1 MLFKLNSI
9 KSALGYSSNLTV
21 FNLINY
27 FSRSADEMIIGKTMS
42 PFTLGSYSLAYR
54 IMLFPIQ
61 SLTFIFARAF
71 FPCDEQG
78 KNDNSYLK
86 ETYINVVV
94 FIYFIVCPLMCGLI
108 VLREPFILLVF
119 GDEWLLTASILMWLA
134 PVAVIQS
141 IISPS
146 GAVLLAKG
154 KPHILIL
161 LGTFALILDISAFL
175 IGSRFNIITFTK
187 LYFIAHLINF
197 FPVMSVILRLIEGT
211 FTELLKRLIRPSL
224 CSLVMYYILSGCVDK
239 RADYISPYNILG
251 TLLYILLGIAIYTIM
266 CVFCPVEFQNYKN
279 AIQITY

>member
-1 MLFKLNSI
+1 
-9 KSALGYSSNLTV
+9 
-21 FNLINY
+21 
-27 FSRSADEMIIGKTMS
+27 
-42 PFTLGSYSLAYR
+42 
-54 IMLFPIQ
+54 
-61 SLTFIFARAF
+61 
-71 FPCDEQG
+71 
-78 KNDNSYLK
+78 
-86 ETYINVVV
+86 
-94 FIYFIVCPLMCGLI
+94 MCGLI

-161 LGTFALILDISAFL
+161 LSTFALILDISAFL

-224 CSLVMYYILSGCVDK
+224 CSLVIYYILSGCVDK
-239 RADYISPYNILG
+239 WADYISPYNILG
-251 TLLYILLGIAIYTIM
+251 ALLYILLGIAIYTIM
-266 CVFCPVEFQNYKN
+266 CFFVCPVEFQNYKN
-279 AIQITY
+279 AIQISY